1 MFKLYGCREPT
12 FMEYVYYK
20 REYVKS
26 AFLADK
32 STKVG
37 AGGFS
42 TQLKVLF
49 KNAPFTSHMY
59 AGD

>member
-1 MFKLYGCREPT
+1 MSRTYIYGI
-12 FMEYVYYK
+12 FYK